1 VFRIR
6 RTQREDAGFSFTTLD
21 CVYRANPVESP
32 EPWVF
37 LHQAR
42 EHTTLT
48 HQLPQ
53 AVLDDH
59 TWCDQ
64 GEVRPTRF
72 AMLGQ

>member
-1 VFRIR
+1 VFQIR
-6 RTQREDAGFSFTTLD
+6 RTQHDNDSFSFTTLD
-21 CVYRANPVESP
+21 CVYRANAVESP

-37 LHQAR
+37 YPAR
-42 EHTTLT
+42 EHTTLA

-59 TWCDQ
+59 KWCDKV
-64 GEVRPTRF
+64 EIRPNRF